1 MARLFIQHIS
11 HFYGT
16 HFYGTHFWGTGNVR
30 NLPDTKKTYQQKK
43 HIEFKI
49 YCHSVYKA
57 RVASSRKQCG
67 QARLPNQNE
76 KMEMEAG
83 LDSKMKLLL
92 CSAVALKCFLRT
104 GKSEYCALSRTNF
117 VQPMLC

>member
-1 MARLFIQHIS
+1 MEPIFREPEM
-11 HFYGT
+11 YGT
-16 HFYGTHFWGTGNVR
+16 YRTQ
-30 NLPDTKKTYQQKK
+30 KKTYQQKK

-83 LDSKMKLLL
+83 LDSKMGALKLLL

-104 GKSEYCALSRTNF
+104 GKSEYCALSRTKF